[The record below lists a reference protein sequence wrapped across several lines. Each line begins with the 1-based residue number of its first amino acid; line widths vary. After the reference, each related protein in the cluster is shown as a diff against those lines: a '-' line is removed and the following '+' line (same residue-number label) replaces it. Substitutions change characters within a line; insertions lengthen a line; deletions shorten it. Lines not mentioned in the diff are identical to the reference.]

1 MTPAAM
7 QNPELIRKMRLL
19 KAQKEYTLY
28 DLSRI
33 LDVQVATIE
42 RWFRTGRINK
52 IYARLVQEK
61 LSL

>member
-1 MTPAAM
+1 
-7 QNPELIRKMRLL
+7 MRLL